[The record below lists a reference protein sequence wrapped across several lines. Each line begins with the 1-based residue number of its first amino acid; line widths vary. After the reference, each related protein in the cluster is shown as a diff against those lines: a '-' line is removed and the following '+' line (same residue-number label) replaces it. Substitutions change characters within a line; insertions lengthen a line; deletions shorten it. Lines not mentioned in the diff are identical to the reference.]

1 VISALERQAEC
12 GLPFRM
18 WYLTAYCVSPLS
30 AGYLANP
37 PNDGMGMAHRK
48 FIDRDGN
55 EWEILVTGQRSEW
68 EFGPVGD
75 NSQPARTVQSPGY
88 EKDPFELSKE
98 ELQGLL
104 DESTARSTRSVKS
117 PFKD

>member
-1 VISALERQAEC
+1 MADPAGYC
-12 GLPFRM
+12 ADPF
-18 WYLTAYCVSPLS
+18 S
-30 AGYLANP
+30 AGYLAKP
-37 PNDGMGMAHRK
+37 SNDGTNMAHRK
-48 FIDRDGN
+48 FIDRDGS
-55 EWEILVTGQRSEW
+55 EWEILVTGQRAEW

-75 NSQPARTVQSPGY
+75 NTGPARIVQSPGY

-104 DESTARSTRSVKS
+104 DQSAARSTRAVKS